1 MRKKA
6 IKNEAKIKGCVPQG
20 EYKKPIKSE
29 CTEYRTK
36 RQFLYAS
43 HGMAR

>member
-6 IKNEAKIKGCVPQG
+6 IKNEAKIKGCVPWG

-29 CTEYRTK
+29 CAGTDK
-36 RQFLYAS
+36 S
-43 HGMAR
+43 K